1 MDHEKGI
8 PGKAPAK
15 DTLNTLADL
24 AGIWQKQKFVSA
36 LSANFVTVSLLCVTY
51 LMS

>member
-1 MDHEKGI
+1 MDHEKGTH
-8 PGKAPAK
+8 GKASGK
-15 DTLNTLADL
+15 DTSNTLADL
-24 AGIWQKQKFVSA
+24 AGIWQKQKFGSA

>member
-1 MDHEKGI
+1 MDHEKGTR
-8 PGKAPAK
+8 GKAPAK